1 MDLLQW
7 ENLLNLFFMTLQCT
21 FKVSCTYW
29 ECPILIESQS
39 ILIENI
45 PKFSGSILIII
56 KGIPMEKH

>member
-1 MDLLQW
+1 
-7 ENLLNLFFMTLQCT
+7 MTLQCT

-45 PKFSGSILIII
+45 PKFSGRILIII